1 MAITKMRLM
10 NIITDK
16 QHLEEMLLRFS
27 TLDNFHPE
35 LANKIVDR
43 VSGLAVLNDANP
55 YADLLSKVSEL
66 CAEMDLTFVKKPIDS
81 YFINLDE
88 TNKMINEIKAKFDQ
102 IHEIKKE
109 LQTVIEEN
117 KMAVIQ
123 VKNVSAMNINFDDLF
138 SCRYLKIRV
147 GRMPKQSVDKLQY
160 YNNRPYIFKE
170 FNKDEHF
177 CWCMYIT
184 TMRYEGEVDNIFS
197 SLHFERVRIPDFVH
211 GTPEG
216 AIKELEEDM
225 KQDQEHLDHVIETE
239 KKFVEESAERLSE
252 LYTKLQCLNQTYEV
266 QKYVVLLG
274 ERASIS
280 GFVSEEDVERVKQQF
295 ADIANV
301 EVEVRPAHSDS
312 RLMPPTKLKNN
323 WFVRPFEM
331 FVEMYGMPCYEDFDP
346 TPFVALTYCLLFG
359 IMFAD
364 VGQGL
369 VLSFVGYIA
378 YKKMNMR
385 L

>member
-66 CAEMDLTFVKKPIDS
+66 CAEMDLTLVKKPIDS

-147 GRMPKQSVDKLQY
+147 GRMPKQSVDKQST
-160 YNNRPYIFKE
+160 I
-170 FNKDEHF
+170 H
-177 CWCMYIT
+177 
-184 TMRYEGEVDNIFS
+184 
-197 SLHFERVRIPDFVH
+197 
-211 GTPEG
+211 
-216 AIKELEEDM
+216 
-225 KQDQEHLDHVIETE
+225 
-239 KKFVEESAERLSE
+239 
-252 LYTKLQCLNQTYEV
+252 
-266 QKYVVLLG
+266 
-274 ERASIS
+274 
-280 GFVSEEDVERVKQQF
+280 
-295 ADIANV
+295 
-301 EVEVRPAHSDS
+301 
-312 RLMPPTKLKNN
+312 
-323 WFVRPFEM
+323 
-331 FVEMYGMPCYEDFDP
+331 
-346 TPFVALTYCLLFG
+346 
-359 IMFAD
+359 
-364 VGQGL
+364 
-369 VLSFVGYIA
+369 
-378 YKKMNMR
+378 
-385 L
+385 